1 MVNEHVPAELFDNA
15 DETVRCAS
23 CRFFRDFPPTYLAIA
38 LYTSTE
44 GALSRLA
51 ILRGEAIPRAPTH
64 PPPRPH
70 IAQAPGTNNAVP
82 LNVAPLNGAP
92 GPIAPG
98 PGEHLLQAQ
107 NAGEAAGQ
115 NALAEPVENDVGA
128 AAAQEEGGPFG
139 DFIHWLVMILN
150 AIVMFVLCR
159 RQQ

>member
-15 DETVRCAS
+15 DETVRS
-23 CRFFRDFPPTYLAIA
+23 
-38 LYTSTE
+38 LYTGTA
-44 GALSRLA
+44 GAVSRFA
-51 ILRGEAIPRAPTH
+51 ILRGDAIPRAPTH
-64 PPPRPH
+64 PPPPLH

-98 PGEHLLQAQ
+98 PGGHLLQAQ
-107 NAGEAAGQ
+107 NAGEAAGP

-128 AAAQEEGGPFG
+128 AAAQEERGPFG

-159 RQQ
+159 R